1 MLRTAKDSG
10 AAIGRDKAKGRLEG
24 VIGDLL
30 GKKGVVAEK
39 EGARAA
45 GSRVEGRWEA
55 SGACGG
61 GTAAAAAAAC
71 SEASKRR
78 ASPIPAPHTEHSKQH
93 GVVLLRTRFVKTAF

>member
-10 AAIGRDKAKGRLEG
+10 AAIGHDKAKGRLEG

-30 GKKGVVAEK
+30 GKKGVVAER
-39 EGARAA
+39 ERVRAA

-61 GTAAAAAAAC
+61 GTASRRGCGWCQAGWGALAAMSVGRLYA
-71 SEASKRR
+71 
-78 ASPIPAPHTEHSKQH
+78 
-93 GVVLLRTRFVKTAF
+93 